1 MLCIY
6 YYFKIFSSNI
16 EVDGKLA
23 DIIKLIGA
31 DYAKSPVV
39 IQTKS

>member
-1 MLCIY
+1 MLCINNY
-6 YYFKIFSSNI
+6 IIIFSSNM

>member
-1 MLCIY
+1 M
-6 YYFKIFSSNI
+6 

-23 DIIKLIGA
+23 ETIKLIGA